1 MHDAVPPQW
10 WAQEVASLL
19 LEVPG
24 ILHIYCTD
32 YVLVQL
38 PAVQAFCYGIFG
50 WLNPS
55 NGKGCW
61 SSGFIAQTNG
71 ATTQLNGQLLK
82 KQDNSRSIDSD
93 RGCCHQMV
101 MNLYN
106 AEDAVCWK

>member
-1 MHDAVPPQW
+1 MHAVPQQW
-10 WAQEVASLL
+10 WEQVASLL

-32 YVLVQL
+32 HVLQL
-38 PAVQAFCYGIFG
+38 PAVQAFCDGTLG
-50 WLNPS
+50 WLDPS

-82 KQDNSRSIDSD
+82 KQDYSRSIDSD